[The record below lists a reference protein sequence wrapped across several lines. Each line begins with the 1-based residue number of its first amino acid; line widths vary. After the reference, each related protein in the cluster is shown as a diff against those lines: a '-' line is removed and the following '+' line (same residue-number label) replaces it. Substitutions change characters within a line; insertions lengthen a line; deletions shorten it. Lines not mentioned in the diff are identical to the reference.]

1 MSRYL
6 HIIVV
11 VLIGYVFSQI
21 NVLDQIR
28 NNHQIMNS
36 DSQKSLSRAKAHDRA
51 GQTNEA
57 KLIYDELFNAHP
69 DNQYIYSAFKSFL
82 IKQKNWDELIEIS
95 KIYSDAV
102 EPSPYGKLNLAESFL
117 LANRDNE
124 AYKIFDKLFIKHS
137 DDKKKIKRFLS
148 KLVSNNKIEYVSDIV
163 SELRSNKDNPDFFSK
178 ELGMYY
184 HNKMEFSKSLNE
196 YILHLS
202 YNPNDIKY
210 VRMKLMS
217 FPVDD
222 DIKMEISS
230 LLKDKKSK
238 IANRI
243 LAEYEFK
250 WENYNNAYSL
260 MISNFFKEQELY
272 EFGVNMLEVNQL
284 IYAEKIF
291 KILANSDNKNN
302 AESSIYQL
310 ACLYEKQIY
319 SNALELPISDNIVKN
334 SFFELDGFTSKKYKD
349 INRNILESI
358 MHYDSIAQKP

>member
-6 HIIVV
+6 HIIVG

-57 KLIYDELFNAHP
+57 KLIYDELFNGHP

-210 VRMKLMS
+210 VRM
-217 FPVDD
+217 
-222 DIKMEISS
+222 
-230 LLKDKKSK
+230 
-238 IANRI
+238 
-243 LAEYEFK
+243 
-250 WENYNNAYSL
+250 
-260 MISNFFKEQELY
+260 
-272 EFGVNMLEVNQL
+272 
-284 IYAEKIF
+284 
-291 KILANSDNKNN
+291 
-302 AESSIYQL
+302 
-310 ACLYEKQIY
+310 
-319 SNALELPISDNIVKN
+319 
-334 SFFELDGFTSKKYKD
+334 
-349 INRNILESI
+349 
-358 MHYDSIAQKP
+358 